1 MSRHAASVDHVTVD
15 AVPVP
20 AQGAHASTAVPAV
33 PADVPPLPPVSRRRR
48 RFRPG
53 SVLGN
58 TLFVLAEVV
67 VALVAWQVLVSATGV
82 SNRVVP
88 GPGEVFDSLRALL
101 TSEFVWSATWVTMQ
115 ETIYGFAIGA
125 LLGIGLAVVMTEV
138 PFLYKA
144 LNPFIV
150 AFQAMPKIAITPLLL
165 IWFGFGLTSKVI
177 LVVVMVFFPILVNSY
192 AGLNSVRPE
201 QLDLMKA
208 CRASRWETFRRVRFY
223 AALPFILASFEV
235 SLVLA
240 LTAAVVAEIL
250 GSGTTTGLGT
260 LLQLFNSRI
269 DMAGMFAVVVI
280 LSALG
285 MLLYAAVKALSKYL
299 LRWDV
304 KNGD

>member
-1 MSRHAASVDHVTVD
+1 MSTASVPAPD
-15 AVPVP
+15 AT
-20 AQGAHASTAVPAV
+20 GAHRADTVPGAVAAV
-33 PADVPPLPPVSRRRR
+33 EVPPIPPAPRRLRV
-48 RFRPG
+48 G
-53 SVLGN
+53 GALGN
-58 TLFVLAEVV
+58 TLFVLVEVIAAI
-67 VALVAWQVLVSATGV
+67 ALWQAAVSLTGV
-82 SNRVVP
+82 SDRVVP
-88 GPGEVFDSLRALL
+88 GPAAVGESLWNLL
-101 TSEFVWSATWVTMQ
+101 TTAFVWEATWVTVQ

-125 LLGIGLAVVMTEV
+125 VLGIGLAVMMTEV

-144 LNPFIV
+144 LNPFVV

-177 LVVVMVFFPILVNSY
+177 LVVVMVFFPILVNTY
-192 AGLNSVRPE
+192 TGLNSVRPE

-235 SLVLA
+235 ALVLA

-250 GSGTTTGLGT
+250 GSGTTMGLGT

-280 LSALG
+280 LSVLG
-285 MLLYAAVKALSKYL
+285 MALYAVVKVLSKYL
-299 LRWDV
+299 LRWDA
-304 KNGD
+304 KTSD